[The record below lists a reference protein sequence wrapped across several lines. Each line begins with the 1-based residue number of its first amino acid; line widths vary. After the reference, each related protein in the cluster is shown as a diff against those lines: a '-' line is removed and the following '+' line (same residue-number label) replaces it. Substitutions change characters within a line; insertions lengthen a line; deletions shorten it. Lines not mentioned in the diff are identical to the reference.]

1 MKILG
6 ISAFYH
12 DSSASLLI
20 DGELIAA
27 AQEERFS
34 RIKHDSSFPVKAIEF
49 CLSYANLTIDDI
61 DHIAYYENSKLKFS
75 RLYNT
80 YLHYAPKGLDSFLSA
95 VPLWLSQK
103 LWIPKIIKR
112 ELKYNKEI
120 LYCDHHTSHAASA
133 FYPSPYEKAA
143 FLTIDGV
150 GEWNT
155 TSYGIGE
162 KNKLKTLG
170 KINFPHSLGM
180 LYSAFTYYL
189 GFKVNSGEYKVMG
202 LAPYGEPKY
211 TDKIKNHLIDIKE
224 DGSFW
229 LDMEYFNYCQGLTMT
244 SDKFHDLFG
253 VPPRK
258 PESQISQFIMDLA
271 ASLQVVLEES
281 ILKIAKH
288 IYRETNCD
296 NLVLAG
302 GVALNCVSNGNLLK
316 NGPFKNIWIQPAA
329 GDQGCSLGA
338 ALNAYYS
345 SLNKERNLTNNHD
358 SMKGGYLGPSFENRE
373 IINYLDSINAIYEE
387 CTEEVLVKKTAE
399 MIDNEK
405 VIGWFQGR
413 MEFGPRALGSRSI
426 IGDPRSPEMQSK
438 MNLKIKYR
446 ESFRPFAPSVL
457 DEDTKKYFDIKQSS
471 PYMLLVSEIRDNYKA
486 AIPEDQKNLEGLE
499 KLKQVRSKLTAITHV
514 NYSARVQSVSHKTN
528 SRYYKLLK
536 AFKKL
541 TDCSVMINTSF
552 NVRGEPIV
560 CSPEDAYRCF
570 MRTEM
575 DALVIGNFILHKE
588 AQPHFVDK
596 TSWQTEYD
604 LD

>member
-95 VPLWLSQK
+95 VPLWLSGK
-103 LWIPKIIKR
+103 LWIPKIIKSK
-112 ELKYNKEI
+112 LKYNKEI

-133 FYPSPYEKAA
+133 FYPSPYDKAA

-162 KNKLKTLG
+162 RNKLKTLG

-211 TDKIKNHLIDIKE
+211 KDKIKNHLIDLKD

-229 LDMEYFNYCQGLTMT
+229 
-244 SDKFHDLFG
+244 
-253 VPPRK
+253 
-258 PESQISQFIMDLA
+258 
-271 ASLQVVLEES
+271 
-281 ILKIAKH
+281 
-288 IYRETNCD
+288 
-296 NLVLAG
+296 
-302 GVALNCVSNGNLLK
+302 
-316 NGPFKNIWIQPAA
+316 
-329 GDQGCSLGA
+329 
-338 ALNAYYS
+338 
-345 SLNKERNLTNNHD
+345 
-358 SMKGGYLGPSFENRE
+358 
-373 IINYLDSINAIYEE
+373 
-387 CTEEVLVKKTAE
+387 
-399 MIDNEK
+399 
-405 VIGWFQGR
+405 
-413 MEFGPRALGSRSI
+413 
-426 IGDPRSPEMQSK
+426 
-438 MNLKIKYR
+438 
-446 ESFRPFAPSVL
+446 
-457 DEDTKKYFDIKQSS
+457 
-471 PYMLLVSEIRDNYKA
+471 
-486 AIPEDQKNLEGLE
+486 
-499 KLKQVRSKLTAITHV
+499 
-514 NYSARVQSVSHKTN
+514 
-528 SRYYKLLK
+528 
-536 AFKKL
+536 
-541 TDCSVMINTSF
+541 
-552 NVRGEPIV
+552 
-560 CSPEDAYRCF
+560 
-570 MRTEM
+570 
-575 DALVIGNFILHKE
+575 
-588 AQPHFVDK
+588 
-596 TSWQTEYD
+596 
-604 LD
+604 